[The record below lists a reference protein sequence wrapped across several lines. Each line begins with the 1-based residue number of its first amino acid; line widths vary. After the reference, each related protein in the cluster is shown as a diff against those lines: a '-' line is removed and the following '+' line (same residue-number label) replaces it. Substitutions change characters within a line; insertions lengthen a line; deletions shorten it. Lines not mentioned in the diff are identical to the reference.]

1 MMILDLASFQTWPA
15 SENAKQLAAPSPGN
29 VAAATAAAA
38 AGPPPTPMPPSAG
51 YSQNEQRMMMM
62 AAANAAAMA
71 NHQKENKFTAGLG

>member
-15 SENAKQLAAPSPGN
+15 NENAKQLAAPSPGN
-29 VAAATAAAA
+29 VAAATAA
-38 AGPPPTPMPPSAG
+38 PPPTPMPPSAG

>member
-1 MMILDLASFQTWPA
+1 MMILDLASFQTWPT

-29 VAAATAAAA
+29 VATATAA
-38 AGPPPTPMPPSAG
+38 PPPTPMPPSAG